1 MLERR
6 GARKTGEY
14 CGWSGQWSRAHGSRW
29 SHTCSTGPPFQRRI
43 FETTS
48 GSDSGCCHYT
58 CSKPALTPLGVAH
71 KPLIKYGGRRT
82 VKGRSTAEAEN
93 EELDRQYDTDIEERQ
108 GYDKDLTADKKEGKD
123 EKGFHNFLRRGTTC
137 ILDVLVPELDT
148 VRHRGPP
155 TAKIL
160 ERGERK
166 EKSIRRS
173 AGT

>member
-1 MLERR
+1 MV
-6 GARKTGEY
+6 TGGE
-14 CGWSGQWSRAHGSRW
+14 
-29 SHTCSTGPPFQRRI
+29 
-43 FETTS
+43 
-48 GSDSGCCHYT
+48 
-58 CSKPALTPLGVAH
+58 
-71 KPLIKYGGRRT
+71 
-82 VKGRSTAEAEN
+82 TAEAEN
-93 EELDRQYDTDIEERQ
+93 EELDRQEDAEREEVQ
-108 GYDKDLTADKKEGKD
+108 GYDKDLTADEKE
-123 EKGFHNFLRRGTTC
+123 EKGEKGVQNFLRRGTTC